1 MDKGQVWV
9 ETVIYTLIG
18 LGLISVVLVLVTPKI
33 NEYKDRSILEQT
45 ISSLNGIDREIQNV
59 LSGGVGN
66 ARVVQFSMKR
76 GEIFFDR
83 ENNYI
88 LFVLEDS
95 SVLFSE
101 PGEETSI
108 GKIKVLSEEGTKKN
122 KVSLRLDYNFNLSFE
137 GDENVLE
144 YVSSSTPYKFRFEN
158 AGFSDLDSTQIVLF
172 KGI

>member
-59 LSGGVGN
+59 LSGGPGN

-76 GEIFFDR
+76 GKIFFDR
-83 ENNYI
+83 KNNSI
-88 LFVLEDS
+88 LFVLDDS

-101 PGEETSI
+101 SGQETSI
-108 GKIKVLSEEGTKKN
+108 GNIKVLSEKGTKKN
-122 KVSLRLDYNFNLSFE
+122 KVLLRLDYNFDLDFE
-137 GDENVLE
+137 GDKDVLE
-144 YVSSSTPYKFRFEN
+144 FVQSSTPYKFRFEN
-158 AGFSDLDSTQIVLF
+158 AGFLNSTQVVLF
-172 KGI
+172 KGV